1 MSTYQNILLPLKGNI
16 KAIYVSSFLIVIFMS
31 LVSMAGV
38 FYRTWVYPTDE
49 LIFAFVTNDVVNF
62 FVGVPILLGCMWLTW
77 RAQLIG
83 LLGWIGALFF
93 VLYNYL
99 VYSFAMPL
107 NWAFLI
113 HLSLTMLSLYSLV
126 GLVANI
132 DGKVIQRKLTHVVPE
147 KLAGGVLVGL
157 GLLFFL
163 RVIGVVINGIT
174 GGATPSET
182 ELAVHVADFFITPAW
197 VVGGIL
203 LWRQQEW
210 GYVVGFGLLF
220 QATLL
225 FVALILFLLL
235 RPFLTNA
242 PFLLADVIVI
252 FVMGLICFVPFG
264 FFVRG
269 ILVQKA

>member
-1 MSTYQNILLPLKGNI
+1 MSTYQNLILPVKGNI
-16 KAIYVSSFLIVIFMS
+16 KAIYISSFLIAIFMT
-31 LVSMAGV
+31 LVSIVGF
-38 FYRTWVYPTDE
+38 FYQALIYPTDE
-49 LIFAFVTNDVVNF
+49 LIRAFVTNDVINF
-62 FVGVPILLGCMWLTW
+62 FVGVPVLLGCMWLT
-77 RAQLIG
+77 RRMQLIG
-83 LLGWIGALFF
+83 LLGWAGALFF

-99 VYSFAMPL
+99 VYSFAVPL

-113 HLSLTMLSLYSLV
+113 HLMLTVLSLYTLI
-126 GLVANI
+126 GLVTNI
-132 DGKVIQRKLTHVVPE
+132 DGKAVQRKLTHVVPE

-163 RVIGVVINGIT
+163 RVIGVVINAIT
-174 GGATPSET
+174 GGATPSEA
-182 ELAVHVADFFITPAW
+182 ELAVNVADLFITPAW
-197 VVGGIL
+197 VIGGIL
-203 LWRQQEW
+203 LWRQREL

-235 RPFLTNA
+235 RPFLTNT

-264 FFVRG
+264 LFVRG
-269 ILVQKA
+269 ILAQKA